1 MAKTLRIHN
10 LAKELGV
17 QSKVIVA
24 KCQDEGVPDITN
36 HMSVVKL
43 GLAQTIRQWFA
54 FEEEDHSHDTAV
66 ETTHNIDVK
75 KVRKKATKK
84 KAAKKAA
91 KKKATAKA
99 DADAE
104 APVEEAEEATKATK

>member
-36 HMSVVKL
+36 HMSVVKV
-43 GLAQTIRQWFA
+43 GLAHTIRQWFA
-54 FEEEDHSHDTAV
+54 LEEEDHSQDTAV

-75 KVRKKATKK
+75 KVRKWQQKIRR
-84 KAAKKAA
+84 
-91 KKKATAKA
+91 
-99 DADAE
+99 
-104 APVEEAEEATKATK
+104 